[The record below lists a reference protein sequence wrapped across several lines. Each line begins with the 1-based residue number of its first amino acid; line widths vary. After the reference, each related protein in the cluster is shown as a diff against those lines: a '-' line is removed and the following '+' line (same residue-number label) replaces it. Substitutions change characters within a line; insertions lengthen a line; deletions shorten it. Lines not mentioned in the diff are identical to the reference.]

1 MQGPY
6 PWPSSQ
12 DIRLAHQIVE
22 AGLPLHIAVRDHVIT
37 GSKGRSSMRSMGCF
51 SSRRH
56 CGGGGGSY
64 MERVSRISKH
74 WTWAAPLLAW
84 LMILLGFGTSIP
96 AILLAAV
103 LVGAVLA
110 AVHHAELI
118 AHRVG
123 EPFGTFV
130 LAVAVTVIELGLI
143 VALMSAAGESA
154 ETLARDTVFA
164 AVMIIL
170 NGLVGICIFLG
181 ALRHKEQIFQQT
193 GVSASLATLCALT
206 VLTLILPNFTVS
218 EPGPVYSF
226 SQLGFVAVVSF
237 LLYATFVAVQT
248 VRHRDYFL
256 PDKAVA
262 ADHDSHAEP
271 PSVQRAWLS
280 AALLLACL
288 GAVVL
293 LAKSLATPVE
303 SAVAGVGAPRA
314 LVGVIIAALVLLP
327 ESIAAVR
334 ATLANRL
341 QTSLNLG
348 LGSALATIGLTIPAV
363 AALAIIADMPIAL
376 GLDSK
381 SAVLLFL
388 TLIVSTLTLGT
399 GKTTILQGAVHLVIF
414 AVYLFTTIV
423 P

>member
-1 MQGPY
+1 MQRAL
-6 PWPSSQ
+6 Q
-12 DIRLAHQIVE
+12 
-22 AGLPLHIAVRDHVIT
+22 
-37 GSKGRSSMRSMGCF
+37 
-51 SSRRH
+51 
-56 CGGGGGSY
+56 
-64 MERVSRISKH
+64 H
-74 WTWAAPLLAW
+74 WTWLAPLAAW
-84 LMILLGFGTSIP
+84 LLIAGNFGAAIP
-96 AILLAAV
+96 ALLLSLV
-103 LVGAVLA
+103 LIGTVLA

-123 EPFGTFV
+123 EPFGTFL

-143 VALMSAAGESA
+143 VTLMAAAGPDA
-154 ETLARDTVFA
+154 ATLARDTVFA

-170 NGLVGICIFLG
+170 NGLVGVCILIG
-181 ALRHKEQIFQQT
+181 AIRHKEQTFQQT

-206 VLTLILPNFTVS
+206 VLTLVLPNFTVS

-256 PDKAVA
+256 PDKASA
-262 ADHDSHAEP
+262 ADPEVHAAP
-271 PSVQRAWLS
+271 PSVRRAWMS
-280 AALLLACL
+280 FGLLLACL

-293 LAKSLATPVE
+293 LAKTLATPIE
-303 SAVAGVGAPRA
+303 QAVASAGAPRA
-314 LVGVIIAALVLLP
+314 IVGVIIAALVLLP
-327 ESIAAVR
+327 ESVAAFR
-334 ATLANRL
+334 AALANRL

-363 AALAIIADMPIAL
+363 AGLSIAIGLPIAL

-381 SAVLLFL
+381 SIVLLFL

>member
-1 MQGPY
+1 MQKAL
-6 PWPSSQ
+6 Q
-12 DIRLAHQIVE
+12 
-22 AGLPLHIAVRDHVIT
+22 
-37 GSKGRSSMRSMGCF
+37 
-51 SSRRH
+51 
-56 CGGGGGSY
+56 
-64 MERVSRISKH
+64 H
-74 WTWAAPLLAW
+74 WTWLAPGAAWVLIVGSLGAAIPAL
-84 LMILLGFGTSIP
+84 LLGF
-96 AILLAAV
+96 V
-103 LVGAVLA
+103 LIATVLA

-123 EPFGTFV
+123 EPFGTFL
-130 LAVAVTVIELGLI
+130 LAVAVTIIELGLI
-143 VALMSAAGESA
+143 ITLMAAAGPDA
-154 ETLARDTVFA
+154 ATLARDTVFA

-170 NGLVGICIFLG
+170 NGLVGICILIG
-181 ALRHKEQIFQQT
+181 AIRHKEQMFQQT

-206 VLTLILPNFTVS
+206 VLTLVLPNFTVS

-256 PDKAVA
+256 PGKAIA
-262 ADHDSHAEP
+262 ADPETHAEP
-271 PSVQRAWLS
+271 PSLRQAWLS
-280 AALLLACL
+280 FALLLACL

-293 LAKSLATPVE
+293 LAKTLAAPIE
-303 SAVAGVGAPRA
+303 GAVASAGAPRA
-314 LVGVIIAALVLLP
+314 VVGVIIAALVLLP
-327 ESIAAVR
+327 ESVAAVR
-334 ATLANRL
+334 AALANRL

-363 AALAIIADMPIAL
+363 AALSIAVGLPIAL
-376 GLDSK
+376 GLDTK

-414 AVYLFTTIV
+414 AVYLFTTVV